1 VKGTPMKIEV
11 DSSVPYA
18 ADIMRFICREYPIAV
33 SGDREGIV
41 DTVADE
47 IIGTGQARSGSKPN
61 PESYVAIRQVVRENV
76 ELDRPIPILVP
87 AGPKKPLIGESV
99 DVAEMSALRMLS
111 CLNDRITKYW
121 PQGAEFRIRLEDI
134 TGWFLEGHV
143 PGVNESIA
151 TYLQDFEA
159 LINVL
164 ELEKVITPVRESSM
178 MSLNAFRE
186 LTLEIAEPMGDFV
199 KHTDEGF
206 DGFESLA
213 AWKKLN
219 ELGWKGEIPAEQRNF
234 YRGRFAKLI
243 PDMSPAEIET
253 HMVNYLSSTLARVKL
268 GATGVDKNWKGVI
281 QLNFAPP
288 VPGIPRSLVSTR
300 VHYRTAPL
308 SMTKMHVPYWRAK
321 GFLKVNNEVKI
332 GLSNWFEDLDLE
344 TNVVKLRRDDK
355 SVDVRADYIIEEE

>member
-1 VKGTPMKIEV
+1 MKVEV
-11 DSSVPYA
+11 ASSIPFA
-18 ADIMRFICREYPIAV
+18 ADILKFICHEYPVAAI
-33 SGDREGIV
+33 GDNESIV
-41 DTVADE
+41 DNVADE

-61 PESYVAIRQVVRENV
+61 PESYVAIRQVVRNSV

-111 CLNDRITKYW
+111 CLNDRVTKYW
-121 PQGAEFRIRLEDI
+121 SPGVSFRVRLEDV

-159 LINVL
+159 LIDVL

-178 MSLNAFRE
+178 MEFNDFKA
-186 LTLEIAEPMGDFV
+186 LTLEIAEPMGEFV
-199 KHTDEGF
+199 KQTDGGF
-206 DGFESLA
+206 DNFENLA

-234 YRGRFAKLI
+234 YRDRFAKLI

-253 HMVNYLSSTLARVKL
+253 HMVNYLASTLARVKL
-268 GATGVDKNWKGVI
+268 GATGVDKDWKGAI

-308 SMTKMHVPYWRAK
+308 GMTKRHVPYWRAK
-321 GFLKVNNEVKI
+321 GFLKVNGEVTV
-332 GLSNWFEDLDLE
+332 GLSTWFEDLDLE
-344 TNVVKLRRDDK
+344 RNTVKLRRDEK
-355 SVDVRADYIIEEE
+355 SVDVRADYIIEDEKS